1 MSLESEKTLQ
11 PLASTKFQ
19 VYVRVCVCVE
29 LLPLLKLTSLIV
41 PEGGGRCQRQH
52 VLSEFCF
59 QFSLAIVNLLP
70 EIFPRYIPHLAKMG
84 TSVFYLGVGKS
95 EEKVETQS
103 NDIEFL

>member
-1 MSLESEKTLQ
+1 
-11 PLASTKFQ
+11 
-19 VYVRVCVCVE
+19 
-29 LLPLLKLTSLIV
+29 
-41 PEGGGRCQRQH
+41 
-52 VLSEFCF
+52 
-59 QFSLAIVNLLP
+59 VNLLP